1 MRSFFLFA
9 LLVAAASAFVAPTN
23 QAVATSRPT
32 SAVPVNMMI
41 DGSVLESAASTAN
54 LIATSS
60 GDNGGLFFPAAG
72 LLSLAALILF
82 LAPPLK
88 DN

>member
-9 LLVAAASAFVAPTN
+9 LLVAAASAFTAPVNT
-23 QAVATSRPT
+23 AVATGRTTTAPK
-32 SAVPVNMMI
+32 MLI
-41 DGSVLESAASTAN
+41 DGAVLESAANTAN

-60 GDNGGLFFPAAG
+60 GDNAGLFFPVAG
-72 LLSLAALILF
+72 LGSLAALILF

-88 DN
+88 DE